1 MRRKEGRVMT
11 EVQKRMKIAFL
22 TSFDPL
28 DRRSWSG
35 TVYHLVR
42 ALEKHCEEISYIGP
56 MKVRQKTIGKIINK
70 CSRLILKRGF
80 EYNASFLVA
89 KKYAK
94 VAAQRLAGGDFD
106 VIITVAGSPEIA
118 FLKTDI
124 PIVLIEDATFAIL
137 YNYYPQ
143 YTDLLKISI
152 HQTNMIEALAIG
164 KASMVI
170 YSSEWAARSAI
181 EVYHADERKVHVVP
195 YGANFETPPAKEG
208 VLQRKKSGHC
218 RLLFMGVN
226 WQRKGGEIA
235 FETLLKLEELGITA
249 ELTVCGCN
257 PPKRFTHER
266 MTVVP
271 FLDKNDEKQREEIN
285 RLFVM
290 SDFLLLP
297 TRGDCTP
304 IVFCEANAFGLPVI
318 TTSTGGV
325 PGIIK
330 DGENGC
336 MLPLS
341 ARGAEYA
348 QVIAEIYQDDQRYA
362 GLVKSS
368 RAAFDNR
375 LNWSVWGTTVK
386 KLLDEM
392 LAADL

>member
-1 MRRKEGRVMT
+1 MNKEH
-11 EVQKRMKIAFL
+11 KRMKIAFL

-35 TVYHLVR
+35 TVYHLVK
-42 ALEKHCEEISYIGP
+42 ALEEHCGEISYIGP

-70 CSRLILKRGF
+70 CSRLLLKKGF
-80 EYNASFLVA
+80 EYNASFLIA

-94 VAAQRLAGGDFD
+94 VAAQRLAGRDFD

-118 FLKTDI
+118 FLKTDT

-137 YNYYPQ
+137 HNYYPQ
-143 YTDLLKISI
+143 YTNLLKTSI
-152 HQTNMIEALAIG
+152 HQTNMTEQLAIS
-164 KASMVI
+164 KASMMI
-170 YSSEWAARSAI
+170 YSSEWAARSAVEI
-181 EVYHADERKVHVVP
+181 YHADERKVHVVP
-195 YGANFETPPAKEG
+195 YGANFETSPAKDG
-208 VLQRKKSGHC
+208 VLQKKKSAHC

-235 FETLLKLEELGITA
+235 FETLLKLEELGIAA
-249 ELTVCGCN
+249 ELVVCGCT
-257 PPKRFTHER
+257 PPKEFAHER
-266 MTVVP
+266 MTVIP

-285 RLFVM
+285 KLFVR

-318 TTSTGGV
+318 TTNTGGV

-330 DGENGC
+330 DGENGF

-348 QVIAEIYQDDQRYA
+348 EVIAKIYRDDQRYA
-362 GLVKSS
+362 ELVKSS
-368 RAAFDNR
+368 RAAFDDK
-375 LNWSVWGTTVK
+375 LNWDAWGTTVK
-386 KLLDEM
+386 KLLDE
-392 LAADL
+392 LLSAGV